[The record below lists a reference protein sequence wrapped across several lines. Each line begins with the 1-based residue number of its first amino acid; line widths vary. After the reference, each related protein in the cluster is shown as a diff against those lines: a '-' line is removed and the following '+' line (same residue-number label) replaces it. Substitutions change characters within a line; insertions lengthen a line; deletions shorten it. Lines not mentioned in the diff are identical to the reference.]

1 MVNSRDYARIVENK
15 GTRQPTANPR
25 KIKYLNAF
33 ECMKDVIAADC
44 LPRYPNQ
51 NKPFHIYTDASDF
64 QMGANIM
71 QENHPVAY
79 FSRNFNPEQRN
90 YSTIEN
96 ELLFI
101 VEILREFRTTLYG

>member
-1 MVNSRDYARIVENK
+1 
-15 GTRQPTANPR
+15 
-25 KIKYLNAF
+25 
-33 ECMKDVIAADC
+33 
-44 LPRYPNQ
+44 
-51 NKPFHIYTDASDF
+51 
-64 QMGANIM
+64 MGANIM

-101 VEILREFRTTLYG
+101 VEILREFRTTLYGWDITIFTDNKKNLKIS